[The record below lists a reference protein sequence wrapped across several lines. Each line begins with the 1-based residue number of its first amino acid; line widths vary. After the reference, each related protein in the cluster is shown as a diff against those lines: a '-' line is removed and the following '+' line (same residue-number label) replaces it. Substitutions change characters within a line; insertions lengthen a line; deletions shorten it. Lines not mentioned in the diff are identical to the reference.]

1 MDERRYPENTWIKAL
16 GFCVPPKGVGT
27 EHHHCPRVSH
37 FRLGHKLADEGNN
50 FVPRVRDV
58 QSIKSIRKFLRVL
71 ELLQNPLHSVLHPI
85 LRHWS

>member
-1 MDERRYPENTWIKAL
+1 
-16 GFCVPPKGVGT
+16 
-27 EHHHCPRVSH
+27 
-37 FRLGHKLADEGNN
+37 
-50 FVPRVRDV
+50 VPRVRDV